1 MYRSLFNNIKK
12 RIPRISPTEMIAL
25 QSGNTSL
32 DRNILEG
39 KIVYPEKKEYI
50 TKFPN
55 EELNSLLDSFDE
67 KQIYPGNSDVIDH
80 LAKKK

>member
-1 MYRSLFNNIKK
+1 MYRLLFNNIKK

-39 KIVYPEKKEYI
+39 KIVYPEKK
-50 TKFPN
+50 
-55 EELNSLLDSFDE
+55 
-67 KQIYPGNSDVIDH
+67 
-80 LAKKK
+80 